1 MLKIRVIFQSKIAR
15 KSVFLYQKLAKM
27 VGKTQQT
34 KQRDLFRPLLTDF
47 IDMNHELVLLANKID
62 WDYFEKELSI
72 YYSNKGRPAMPIR
85 LMVGCLML
93 KRLYNLGD
101 ETLAQEWVMN
111 PYMQYFC
118 GMEYFQHKFPCDPS
132 DFVHFRKRIGE
143 KGVEKIFVYTVQ
155 MHGERAAETQV
166 LSDTTVQENNITYP
180 TDGKLAKKV
189 IDKCNAIA
197 QAEKIKQRQS
207 YTRTSKQLLRKTHN
221 YDHPKRKK
229 AARKAT
235 ASLKTIAGR
244 LVRELERRLSEEQL
258 RRYEQDFI
266 LYKQVI
272 TQRPQ
277 DKNKIYS
284 LHKPYTACIAKGKTH
299 KKYEFGNK
307 VGLLTTQKSL
317 IITAI
322 KSYEGNPHDSK
333 TIEPLIEQ
341 LKANELPVPKEIV
354 YDRGGR
360 GKKQIQDTIIST
372 PDNKPLKRDSA
383 YKKKKKR
390 RKFRR
395 RAAIEPVIGHLKT
408 HFRMGQNY
416 LLGDKSPQINAF
428 LAAAGWNLKK
438 MMKLLKEQFL
448 LLFKFFQNLL
458 LNQCFYFSITNKIS
472 FC

>member
-1 MLKIRVIFQSKIAR
+1 MSKNAR
-15 KSVFLYQKLAKM
+15 KSVILKQKLAKM

-34 KQRDLFRPLLTDF
+34 KQRDLFRPMLTDF
-47 IDMNHELVLLANKID
+47 IDTNHELVLLADKID
-62 WDYFEKELSI
+62 WDYFEKELSV
-72 YYSNKGRPAMPIR
+72 YYSTKGRPAMPIR

-118 GMEYFQHKFPCDPS
+118 GMEYFQHNFPFDPS

-155 MHGERAAETQV
+155 MHGEKAAETQV

-180 TDGKLAKKV
+180 TDAKLAKKV

-197 QAEKIKQRQS
+197 KSEGVKQRQS
-207 YTRTSKQLLRKTHN
+207 YSRKSKELVRKTHN
-221 YDHPKRKK
+221 YNHPRRKK

-235 ASLKTIAGR
+235 GSLKTIAGR
-244 LVRELERRLSEEQL
+244 LIRELGRTLSDEQL
-258 RRYEQDFI
+258 RRYEQDLS

-272 TQRPQ
+272 SQQPQ

-284 LHKPYTACIAKGKTH
+284 LHKPFTDCIAKGKAH

-307 VGLLTTQKSL
+307 VGLLVSSESL

-322 KSYEGNPHDSK
+322 KAYTGNPHDSK
-333 TIEPLIEQ
+333 TIEPLLEQ
-341 LKANELPVPKEIV
+341 VKANNLPVPKEII

-360 GKKQIQDTIIST
+360 GKKQIQETIIST
-372 PDNKPLKRDSA
+372 PDNRPLKRDSA
-383 YKKKKKR
+383 YTKKKKR
-390 RKFRR
+390 RKFKR
-395 RAAIEPVIGHLKT
+395 RAAIEPVIGHLKSR
-408 HFRMGQNY
+408 FRMGQNY

-438 MMKLLKEQFL
+438 MMKMLKEDFL
-448 LLFKFFQNLL
+448 LPFNFFQNLL
-458 LNQCFYFSITNKIS
+458 LNLSFWFSLKKNYPIFKD
-472 FC
+472 